1 MATLTI
7 TFTGTTPAPIG
18 GYVVK
23 YWPVGRPNDGDGK
36 TVTASPAVF
45 NNVPAGVYD
54 GTIQAACGGG
64 VLSTPVAFNV
74 NLVETVPYSITG
86 GTPSA
91 SCSNPSS
98 GILVVNSTGYKA
110 KVTTVYYSGTGSRP
124 GATLTIKQ
132 GQNIIATVSSPVTTS
147 NTPSTVASANIP
159 VGNYT
164 WILTEVNCSNGSGL
178 SSFSMSNT

>member
-1 MATLTI
+1 MATLTL

-23 YWPVGRPNDGDGK
+23 YWPVGRPDDGDGK

-45 NNVPAGVYD
+45 NNVPAGVYQ
-54 GTIQAACGGG
+54 GTIEAACGGG

-74 NLVETVPYSITG
+74 SLVETVPYSITG

-91 SCSNPSS
+91 SCGNPAS
-98 GILVVNSTGYKA
+98 GVLVVNTAGYKA
-110 KVTTVYYSGTGSRP
+110 RVTTVYYSGTGSRP

-132 GQNIIATVSSPVTTS
+132 GQNVIATVSSPVTTN
-147 NTPSTVASANIP
+147 NTPLTVASANIP
-159 VGNYT
+159 IGNYT
-164 WILTEVNCSNGSGL
+164 WILTEVNCSNGSGV

>member
-1 MATLTI
+1 MATLTL

-23 YWPVGRPNDGDGK
+23 YWPVGRPDDGDGK

-45 NNVPAGVYD
+45 NNVAAGVYQ

-74 NLVETVPYSITG
+74 SLVENPPYTISGSNPI
-86 GTPSA
+86 A
-91 SCSNPSS
+91 SCGNAAS
-98 GILVVNSTGYKA
+98 GILNVTATGYKA

-132 GQNIIATVSSPVTTS
+132 GQTIIATVSSPVTAS
-147 NTPSTVASANIP
+147 NTPLTVASANIP
-159 VGNYT
+159 IGNYT
-164 WILTEVNCSNGSGL
+164 WVLTEVNCTSGSGV
-178 SSFSMSNT
+178 STFSMSNT

>member
-164 WILTEVNCSNGSGL
+164 WILTEVNCSNGSGV
-178 SSFSMSNT
+178 SSFSMSNS

>member
-54 GTIQAACGGG
+54 GTI
-64 VLSTPVAFNV
+64 
-74 NLVETVPYSITG
+74 
-86 GTPSA
+86 
-91 SCSNPSS
+91 
-98 GILVVNSTGYKA
+98 
-110 KVTTVYYSGTGSRP
+110 
-124 GATLTIKQ
+124 LTIKQ

-164 WILTEVNCSNGSGL
+164 WILTEVNCSNGSGV

>member
-74 NLVETVPYSITG
+74 NLVEIVPYSITG

-91 SCSNPSS
+91 SCSNPAS
-98 GILVVNSTGYKA
+98 GVLVVNSTGYKA

-132 GQNIIATVSSPVTTS
+132 GQNIVATVSSPVTTS

-164 WILTEVNCSNGSGL
+164 WILTEVNCSNGSGV

>member
-7 TFTGTTPAPIG
+7 NFTGTTPAPIG

-164 WILTEVNCSNGSGL
+164 WILTEVNCSNGSGV

>member
-164 WILTEVNCSNGSGL
+164 WILTEVNCSNGSGV